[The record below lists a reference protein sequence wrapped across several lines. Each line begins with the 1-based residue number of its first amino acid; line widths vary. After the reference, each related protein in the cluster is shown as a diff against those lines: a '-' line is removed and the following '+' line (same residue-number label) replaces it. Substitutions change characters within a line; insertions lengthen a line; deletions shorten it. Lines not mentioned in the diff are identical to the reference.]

1 MASAQ
6 WRARPD
12 YGDRVLIV
20 LVFACVLLVA
30 VLVSGFANRT
40 ILSTSVLFLV
50 AGTVL
55 GDGVLGAVPVT
66 ANDDLVSRLAEL
78 ALFSVL
84 FTDGMRVA
92 LDQLR
97 CRIEATLP
105 GGCCSPRWS
114 RAPPATSFSWR

>member
-1 MASAQ
+1 M
-6 WRARPD
+6 
-12 YGDRVLIV
+12 

-105 GGCCSPRWS
+105 GGCCSPRGS
-114 RAPPATSFSWR
+114 RAPPATSSSWR